1 MLASITASSE
11 MLSNLVACVRP
22 DVLPL
27 PLCCNAASCLLV
39 VSEDN
44 ADFAQ
49 WLAGVPDARAHML
62 AIVAADAQQPFAA
75 ELALSIAGVC
85 VCVYVCV
92 CACLCVHSC
101 AERKMGRTHPPTH
114 ARDLLVRFPGVLA
127 NCGMTEDSAVTNA
140 IAACAARALDTDV
153 AAALTAFVPRL
164 PKARQAEQENFA
176 AEEEV
181 RAQRRE
187 RLRLQSVC
195 SCVLCYDW

>member
-1 MLASITASSE
+1 MIRSESSGEMLASITASSE

-85 VCVYVCV
+85 VCVCVCV
-92 CACLCVHSC
+92 SVCLSVSIRVLS
-101 AERKMGRTHPPTH
+101 ERWVAPTHPPMH
-114 ARDLLVRFPGVLA
+114 A
-127 NCGMTEDSAVTNA
+127 T
-140 IAACAARALDTDV
+140 
-153 AAALTAFVPRL
+153 
-164 PKARQAEQENFA
+164 
-176 AEEEV
+176 
-181 RAQRRE
+181 
-187 RLRLQSVC
+187 C
-195 SCVLCYDW
+195 SCGFQVCWPTAA